1 MSKPEILKK
10 LKQKNPK
17 INTAD
22 IENILEIF
30 TNSFIKAL
38 DEKKN
43 IELRGF
49 GTFFLKKL
57 NKSYNA
63 RNPKTG
69 EIIYVPDRNK
79 VRFRA
84 SKKLKKLINK

>member
-1 MSKPEILKK
+1 MSKQEILKK
-10 LKQKNPK
+10 LKQKYPR

-22 IENILEIF
+22 LENVLEIF
-30 TNSFIKAL
+30 TTSFIKAL
-38 DEKKN
+38 DNQKN

-57 NKSYNA
+57 KKNYNS
-63 RNPKTG
+63 RNPRSG
-69 EIIYVPDRNK
+69 EIIYVPERNR

-84 SKKLKKLINK
+84 SKKLKEFINK